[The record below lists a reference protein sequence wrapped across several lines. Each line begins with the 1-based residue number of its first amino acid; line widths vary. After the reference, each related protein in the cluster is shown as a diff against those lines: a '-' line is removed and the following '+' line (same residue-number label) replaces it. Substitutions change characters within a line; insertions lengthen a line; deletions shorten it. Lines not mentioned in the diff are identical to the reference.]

1 MAAESSKKLTFHQLF
16 AFALPGFALSMMLGP
31 IGNFLPVFYAKHTS
45 ISMAS
50 IGLALLLTRIA
61 DAFSDQIVGYL
72 SDITKSRFGQRK
84 PWMVAGT
91 LVSMGAALA
100 LYNPG
105 PEAGFAY
112 FFVAVLFL
120 YFGWTMVA
128 VPHMAWSSEITR
140 DYNERS
146 KVSSFS
152 AVLSP
157 LGFIVILGVPYLPFL
172 KSTEISPQ
180 AVAIMGL
187 VILVALPTAVGW
199 AVTVAPRGHTVAA
212 QNHSLRDLFNSVRS
226 NRPFWHFMAYAAI
239 GQISMGLL
247 GSAMV
252 VYMDFHLKLG
262 DKISLI
268 FIVNMLVMLLTVPL
282 WLKIVYRIGKHRAL
296 AASGIF
302 SMLLLPLVLLIEPGP
317 DALYPFLAWMV
328 ALAVAGGA
336 NALAVG
342 AIMGDIVDYD
352 ILKTR
357 ANRAGNYYAFM
368 GLLTKASAAVGGG
381 LGFALLGAMGFDAK
395 AQQQT
400 AMAIM
405 GLKLTF
411 VWIPVFLGFFAVAL
425 ILMFPLDARRHG
437 IIRRRLEQ
445 RTARNA
451 AGATP

>member
-1 MAAESSKKLTFHQLF
+1 
-16 AFALPGFALSMMLGP
+16 
-31 IGNFLPVFYAKHTS
+31 
-45 ISMAS
+45 
-50 IGLALLLTRIA
+50 
-61 DAFSDQIVGYL
+61 
-72 SDITKSRFGQRK
+72 
-84 PWMVAGT
+84 
-91 LVSMGAALA
+91 
-100 LYNPG
+100 
-105 PEAGFAY
+105 
-112 FFVAVLFL
+112 
-120 YFGWTMVA
+120 
-128 VPHMAWSSEITR
+128 
-140 DYNERS
+140 
-146 KVSSFS
+146 
-152 AVLSP
+152 
-157 LGFIVILGVPYLPFL
+157 
-172 KSTEISPQ
+172 
-180 AVAIMGL
+180 
-187 VILVALPTAVGW
+187 
-199 AVTVAPRGHTVAA
+199 
-212 QNHSLRDLFNSVRS
+212 
-226 NRPFWHFMAYAAI
+226 
-239 GQISMGLL
+239 
-247 GSAMV
+247 

-336 NALAVG
+336 NALAAG

-352 ILKTR
+352 ILKTK

-368 GLLTKASAAVGGG
+368 GLLTKASAAIGGG

-425 ILMFPLDARRHG
+425 ILMFPLDSRRHG
-437 IIRRRLEQ
+437 IIRKRLEQ
-445 RTARNA
+445 RTARNIS
-451 AGATP
+451 GATP